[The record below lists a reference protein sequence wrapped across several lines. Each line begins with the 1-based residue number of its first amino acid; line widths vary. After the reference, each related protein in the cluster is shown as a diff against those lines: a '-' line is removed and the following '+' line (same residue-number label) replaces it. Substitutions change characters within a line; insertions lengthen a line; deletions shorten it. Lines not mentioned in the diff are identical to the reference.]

1 MPELKELTVNFI
13 LVILFLALLTIS
25 VLFLKLLIPDFDK
38 ITIHEKFIVF
48 CISLIELLFTI
59 IAVGQVRNWFMKD

>member
-1 MPELKELTVNFI
+1 MPELKEITVNFI
-13 LVILFLALLTIS
+13 LVILFLALITIS

-48 CISLIELLFTI
+48 CIFLIELLFTI
-59 IAVGQVRNWFMKD
+59 IALALVRFLKLK